1 MASSRSAR
9 SLRALL
15 GALASPRSRRVSAP
29 RDAARRLDG
38 PPRTLRAW
46 SSTAASAPDGDPA
59 VPVLIVGGGP
69 VGLTMSI
76 LLSRLGVDSLLI
88 ERRAEATTHPQAHF
102 INART
107 SEVFRP
113 LLGLERHVAAAQP
126 PLEHWRRFAYC
137 TRMIG
142 GATLAVV
149 DHFDDDRVETPID
162 PESPTSPFHF
172 SQSRLEPAL
181 FARAVAAHPRGPAGF
196 RRGAEL
202 VGLEQDARGVTARVA
217 LGTEPEGEPEGEGS
231 KFGRRLVRASYVV
244 AADGASSSTRRLLG
258 VASSGTPAMQHLV
271 NVHFTSPSL
280 AATLRRGA
288 DVEDGG
294 GGGVSAR
301 PVESAGAAML
311 YFVFNPDVVA
321 VVVAHD
327 LRGEGEFVAQI
338 PFFPPTQTLARD
350 FTPRKCAELVARAAA
365 NPQGSPWGHAVDA
378 SRRASFDA
386 SDVRVRSVREWT
398 MSALVADRFRVGRAF
413 LCGDAAHA
421 FPPAGGFGMN
431 TGVQDAHNLAWRLAV
446 ATRFHR
452 EEKNGDCGDV
462 QRSRTESR
470 LLDAYASER
479 RPVAVGNAR
488 ASVDN
493 FHRVLE
499 IPKALGL
506 HPGLAD
512 AMRRASAAVAS
523 LGSAGAFVAGAALD
537 AGLSLGRAQCGELLE
552 GDNAL
557 GRYRR
562 GAVAA
567 LCAVAGKTLRL
578 QHPEQDL
585 GFAYGA
591 GRVGKM
597 EGENGARKNLARYS
611 GDAGIVGAA
620 AALLAP
626 GTLAV
631 GARVPHAEL
640 AVVHGGGAGG
650 RRVGAAAG
658 GDVFD
663 AIAAPPPA
671 VSTLDLVEASVFDG
685 VRAWPAEESEWRAL
699 AEATRATRGPT
710 FALVATLRRT
720 RAGPSEAG
728 PSEAEAGAL
737 RAAEWALGARDA
749 FARTFGGAPAG
760 VSLRLALIVEGH
772 PGPGASEH
780 ERARTVAEVAEA
792 ALVGGGFPA
801 TRVEGRGG
809 ARDAAS
815 GGSEGDFFE
824 HSAAALEL
832 ELVVAADARG
842 SWGRALDA
850 AGAGD
855 RGVLLRPDGHV
866 AWVGAVGD
874 PGGVA
879 DALAAALGRRGE
891 RGTAPRREP

>member
-1 MASSRSAR
+1 
-9 SLRALL
+9 
-15 GALASPRSRRVSAP
+15 
-29 RDAARRLDG
+29 
-38 PPRTLRAW
+38 
-46 SSTAASAPDGDPA
+46 
-59 VPVLIVGGGP
+59 
-69 VGLTMSI
+69 
-76 LLSRLGVDSLLI
+76 
-88 ERRAEATTHPQAHF
+88 
-102 INART
+102 
-107 SEVFRP
+107 
-113 LLGLERHVAAAQP
+113 
-126 PLEHWRRFAYC
+126 
-137 TRMIG
+137 
-142 GATLAVV
+142 
-149 DHFDDDRVETPID
+149 
-162 PESPTSPFHF
+162 
-172 SQSRLEPAL
+172 
-181 FARAVAAHPRGPAGF
+181 
-196 RRGAEL
+196 
-202 VGLEQDARGVTARVA
+202 
-217 LGTEPEGEPEGEGS
+217 
-231 KFGRRLVRASYVV
+231 
-244 AADGASSSTRRLLG
+244 
-258 VASSGTPAMQHLV
+258 
-271 NVHFTSPSL
+271 
-280 AATLRRGA
+280 
-288 DVEDGG
+288 
-294 GGGVSAR
+294 
-301 PVESAGAAML
+301 
-311 YFVFNPDVVA
+311 
-321 VVVAHD
+321 
-327 LRGEGEFVAQI
+327 
-338 PFFPPTQTLARD
+338 
-350 FTPRKCAELVARAAA
+350 
-365 NPQGSPWGHAVDA
+365 
-378 SRRASFDA
+378 
-386 SDVRVRSVREWT
+386 

-452 EEKNGDCGDV
+452 EENGDCADV

-512 AMRRASAAVAS
+512 AMRRASAAFAS

-585 GFAYGA
+585 GFAYGGA
-591 GRVGKM
+591 GRVGKGKM
-597 EGENGARKNLARYS
+597 EGEIKNLARYS

-658 GDVFD
+658 GGDASD

-728 PSEAEAGAL
+728 EEAGAL

-772 PGPGASEH
+772 PGPGASEN

-801 TRVEGRGG
+801 TRSRVAAARGTRRPAVRRGIFLSIGGDGARTRTGRRGGRARVVGARARRRGRRGSGRASPAGRARRVGRGG
-809 ARDAAS
+809 RRSRGGRGRPRRRAGATRREGYGAATRALSPGDRRTRDRTTRR
-815 GGSEGDFFE
+815 SEG
-824 HSAAALEL
+824 
-832 ELVVAADARG
+832 
-842 SWGRALDA
+842 
-850 AGAGD
+850 
-855 RGVLLRPDGHV
+855 
-866 AWVGAVGD
+866 
-874 PGGVA
+874 
-879 DALAAALGRRGE
+879 LAFTFAYI
-891 RGTAPRREP
+891 

>member
-1 MASSRSAR
+1 M
-9 SLRALL
+9 
-15 GALASPRSRRVSAP
+15 
-29 RDAARRLDG
+29 
-38 PPRTLRAW
+38 
-46 SSTAASAPDGDPA
+46 
-59 VPVLIVGGGP
+59 LIVGGGP

-149 DHFDDDRVETPID
+149 DHFDEDRAETPID

-217 LGTEPEGEPEGEGS
+217 LRTEPEGEPEGEGS

-294 GGGVSAR
+294 GGGR
-301 PVESAGAAML
+301 GHPVESAGAAML

-365 NPQGSPWGHAVDA
+365 NPQGSPRGRTV
-378 SRRASFDA
+378 DA

-446 ATRFHR
+446 ATRFHQ
-452 EEKNGDCGDV
+452 EENGDCADV
-462 QRSRTESR
+462 QSRTESR

-512 AMRRASAAVAS
+512 AMRRASAAFAR

-585 GFAYGA
+585 GFAYGGA
-591 GRVGKM
+591 GRVGKGKM
-597 EGENGARKNLARYS
+597 EGEIKNLARYS

-658 GDVFD
+658 GGDAAN
-663 AIAAPPPA
+663 AIAPPPPA

-720 RAGPSEAG
+720 RAGPSEAEA
-728 PSEAEAGAL
+728 EAEAGAL

-772 PGPGASEH
+772 PGPGASE
-780 ERARTVAEVAEA
+780 RAARTVAEVAEA

>member
-1 MASSRSAR
+1 M
-9 SLRALL
+9 
-15 GALASPRSRRVSAP
+15 
-29 RDAARRLDG
+29 
-38 PPRTLRAW
+38 
-46 SSTAASAPDGDPA
+46 
-59 VPVLIVGGGP
+59 LIVGGGP

-149 DHFDDDRVETPID
+149 DHFDEDRAETPID

-217 LGTEPEGEPEGEGS
+217 LRTEPEGEPEGEGS

-294 GGGVSAR
+294 GGGR
-301 PVESAGAAML
+301 GHPVESAGAAML

-365 NPQGSPWGHAVDA
+365 NPQGSPRGRTV
-378 SRRASFDA
+378 DA

-446 ATRFHR
+446 ATRFHQ
-452 EEKNGDCGDV
+452 EENGDCADV
-462 QRSRTESR
+462 QSRTESR

-512 AMRRASAAVAS
+512 AMRRASAAFAR

-585 GFAYGA
+585 GFAYGGA
-591 GRVGKM
+591 GRVGKGKM
-597 EGENGARKNLARYS
+597 EGEIKNLARYS

-658 GDVFD
+658 GGDAAN
-663 AIAAPPPA
+663 AIAPPPPA
-671 VSTLDLVEASVFDG
+671 VSTRDLVEASVFDG

-720 RAGPSEAG
+720 RAGPSEAEA
-728 PSEAEAGAL
+728 EAEAGAL

-772 PGPGASEH
+772 PGPGASE
-780 ERARTVAEVAEA
+780 RAARTVAEVAEA

>member
-149 DHFDDDRVETPID
+149 DHFDEDRAETPID

-217 LGTEPEGEPEGEGS
+217 LRTEPEGEPEGEGS

-294 GGGVSAR
+294 GGGR
-301 PVESAGAAML
+301 GHPVESAGAAML

-365 NPQGSPWGHAVDA
+365 NPQGSPRGRTV
-378 SRRASFDA
+378 DA

-446 ATRFHR
+446 ATRFHQ
-452 EEKNGDCGDV
+452 EENGDCADV
-462 QRSRTESR
+462 QSRTESR

-512 AMRRASAAVAS
+512 AMRRASAAFAR

-585 GFAYGA
+585 GFAYGGA
-591 GRVGKM
+591 GRVGKGKM
-597 EGENGARKNLARYS
+597 EGEIKNLARYS

-658 GDVFD
+658 GGD
-663 AIAAPPPA
+663 AANAIAPPPPRFRRWTSSRRRC
-671 VSTLDLVEASVFDG
+671 ST
-685 VRAWPAEESEWRAL
+685 
-699 AEATRATRGPT
+699 
-710 FALVATLRRT
+710 
-720 RAGPSEAG
+720 
-728 PSEAEAGAL
+728 
-737 RAAEWALGARDA
+737 A
-749 FARTFGGAPAG
+749 FAR
-760 VSLRLALIVEGH
+760 
-772 PGPGASEH
+772 
-780 ERARTVAEVAEA
+780 
-792 ALVGGGFPA
+792 
-801 TRVEGRGG
+801 GRRRNPSG
-809 ARDAAS
+809 ARS
-815 GGSEGDFFE
+815 PRRP
-824 HSAAALEL
+824 
-832 ELVVAADARG
+832 AR
-842 SWGRALDA
+842 RA
-850 AGAGD
+850 
-855 RGVLLRPDGHV
+855 
-866 AWVGAVGD
+866 
-874 PGGVA
+874 
-879 DALAAALGRRGE
+879 GRRS
-891 RGTAPRREP
+891 RSWRR

>member
-1 MASSRSAR
+1 M
-9 SLRALL
+9 
-15 GALASPRSRRVSAP
+15 
-29 RDAARRLDG
+29 
-38 PPRTLRAW
+38 
-46 SSTAASAPDGDPA
+46 
-59 VPVLIVGGGP
+59 LIVGGGP

-149 DHFDDDRVETPID
+149 DHFDEDRAETPID

-217 LGTEPEGEPEGEGS
+217 LRTEPEGEPEGEGS

-294 GGGVSAR
+294 GGGR
-301 PVESAGAAML
+301 GHPVESAGAAML

-365 NPQGSPWGHAVDA
+365 NPQGSPRGRTV
-378 SRRASFDA
+378 DA

-446 ATRFHR
+446 ATRFHQ
-452 EEKNGDCGDV
+452 EENGDCADV
-462 QRSRTESR
+462 QSRTESR

-512 AMRRASAAVAS
+512 AMRRASAAFAR

-585 GFAYGA
+585 GFAYGGA
-591 GRVGKM
+591 GRVGKGKM
-597 EGENGARKNLARYS
+597 EGEIKNLARYS

-658 GDVFD
+658 GGD
-663 AIAAPPPA
+663 AANAIAPPPPRFRRWTSSRRRC
-671 VSTLDLVEASVFDG
+671 ST
-685 VRAWPAEESEWRAL
+685 
-699 AEATRATRGPT
+699 
-710 FALVATLRRT
+710 
-720 RAGPSEAG
+720 
-728 PSEAEAGAL
+728 
-737 RAAEWALGARDA
+737 A
-749 FARTFGGAPAG
+749 FAR
-760 VSLRLALIVEGH
+760 
-772 PGPGASEH
+772 
-780 ERARTVAEVAEA
+780 
-792 ALVGGGFPA
+792 
-801 TRVEGRGG
+801 GRRRNPSG
-809 ARDAAS
+809 ARS
-815 GGSEGDFFE
+815 PRRP
-824 HSAAALEL
+824 
-832 ELVVAADARG
+832 AR
-842 SWGRALDA
+842 RA
-850 AGAGD
+850 
-855 RGVLLRPDGHV
+855 
-866 AWVGAVGD
+866 
-874 PGGVA
+874 
-879 DALAAALGRRGE
+879 GRRS
-891 RGTAPRREP
+891 RSWRR

>member
-1 MASSRSAR
+1 MRRERRRCCHGRSRRPHPSRARARTPARRSRSDGRLSVSAR
-9 SLRALL
+9 RDGVVAVGALARALL

-149 DHFDDDRVETPID
+149 DHFDEDRVETPID

-294 GGGVSAR
+294 GGGGFRAS
-301 PVESAGAAML
+301 VESAGAAML

-350 FTPRKCAELVARAAA
+350 FTPRSAPSSSPEPRRTRRFSSE
-365 NPQGSPWGHAVDA
+365 GSRG
-378 SRRASFDA
+378 RR
-386 SDVRVRSVREWT
+386 
-398 MSALVADRFRVGRAF
+398 
-413 LCGDAAHA
+413 
-421 FPPAGGFGMN
+421 
-431 TGVQDAHNLAWRLAV
+431 V
-446 ATRFHR
+446 ATRFVR
-452 EEKNGDCGDV
+452 RV
-462 QRSRTESR
+462 RRSR
-470 LLDAYASER
+470 SER
-479 RPVAVGNAR
+479 SRVDDVRAR
-488 ASVDN
+488 GGP
-493 FHRVLE
+493 L
-499 IPKALGL
+499 P
-506 HPGLAD
+506 
-512 AMRRASAAVAS
+512 RRARVPVRRRRARVPARGRVRDEHRRA
-523 LGSAGAFVAGAALD
+523 
-537 AGLSLGRAQCGELLE
+537 GRAQPRVEARRR
-552 GDNAL
+552 DSVSS
-557 GRYRR
+557 GRKRR
-562 GAVAA
+562 LRRRTAESYGVAT
-567 LCAVAGKTLRL
+567 V
-578 QHPEQDL
+578 
-585 GFAYGA
+585 
-591 GRVGKM
+591 GRV
-597 EGENGARKNLARYS
+597 
-611 GDAGIVGAA
+611 
-620 AALLAP
+620 
-626 GTLAV
+626 
-631 GARVPHAEL
+631 
-640 AVVHGGGAGG
+640 
-650 RRVGAAAG
+650 RVGAPTG
-658 GDVFD
+658 G
-663 AIAAPPPA
+663 
-671 VSTLDLVEASVFDG
+671 
-685 VRAWPAEESEWRAL
+685 
-699 AEATRATRGPT
+699 
-710 FALVATLRRT
+710 
-720 RAGPSEAG
+720 
-728 PSEAEAGAL
+728 
-737 RAAEWALGARDA
+737 
-749 FARTFGGAPAG
+749 GG
-760 VSLRLALIVEGH
+760 
-772 PGPGASEH
+772 
-780 ERARTVAEVAEA
+780 ERAR
-792 ALVGGGFPA
+792 
-801 TRVEGRGG
+801 
-809 ARDAAS
+809 
-815 GGSEGDFFE
+815 
-824 HSAAALEL
+824 
-832 ELVVAADARG
+832 
-842 SWGRALDA
+842 
-850 AGAGD
+850 
-855 RGVLLRPDGHV
+855 
-866 AWVGAVGD
+866 
-874 PGGVA
+874 
-879 DALAAALGRRGE
+879 E
-891 RGTAPRREP
+891 RG